1 MNSSDARNNFAEV
14 KQRFLLAA
22 QELPD
27 AHATE
32 H

>member
-1 MNSSDARNNFAEV
+1 MNSSDARNNFVEI
-14 KQRFLLAA
+14 KKRFLLAA
-22 QELPD
+22 RELPD